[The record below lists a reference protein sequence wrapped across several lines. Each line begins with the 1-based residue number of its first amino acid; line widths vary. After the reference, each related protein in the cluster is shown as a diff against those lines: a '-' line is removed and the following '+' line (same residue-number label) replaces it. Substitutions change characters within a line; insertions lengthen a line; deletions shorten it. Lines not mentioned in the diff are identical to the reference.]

1 MKATTFKRLADGRV
15 IDLIPYIKEQLAE
28 SDNIKIYVGTDSQS
42 VGDHTKYAT
51 VIVLHYGNNGGH
63 VLYSKQ
69 IIPRVRDTFTRLWN
83 EVELSLST
91 AEMMVEGGLPKADYI
106 DLDLNPDPIYK
117 SNSVLRSALGYVE
130 SLGYKARI
138 KPNAAAAST
147 CADMICH

>member
-15 IDLIPYIKEQLAE
+15 IDLIPYIKDELTK
-28 SDNIKIYVGTDSQS
+28 SNDIKIYVGTDSQNI
-42 VGDHTKYAT
+42 GDHTVYAT

-63 VLYSKQ
+63 VLYNKQ
-69 IIPRVRDTFTRLWN
+69 SIPRVKDTFSRLWN

-91 AEMMVEGGLPKADYI
+91 AEMMFAGGLPKADYI
-106 DLDLNPDPIYK
+106 DLDLNPDPMYR

>member
-15 IDLIPYIKEQLAE
+15 IDLIPYIKDELTK
-28 SDNIKIYVGTDSQS
+28 SNDIRIYVGTDSQNI
-42 VGDHTKYAT
+42 GDHTVYAT

-63 VLYSKQ
+63 VLYNKQ
-69 IIPRVRDTFTRLWN
+69 SIPRVRDTFSRLWN

-91 AEMMVEGGLPKADYI
+91 AEMMVAGGLPKADYI
-106 DLDLNPDPIYK
+106 DLDLNPDPMYR

>member
-15 IDLIPYIKEQLAE
+15 IDLIPYIKDELTK
-28 SDNIKIYVGTDSQS
+28 SNDIKIYVGTDSQNI
-42 VGDHTKYAT
+42 GDHTVYAT

-63 VLYSKQ
+63 VLYNKQ
-69 IIPRVRDTFTRLWN
+69 SIPRVRDTFSRLWN

-91 AEMMVEGGLPKADYI
+91 AEMMVAGGLPKADYI
-106 DLDLNPDPIYK
+106 DLDLNPDPMYR